1 MALSYEKL
9 NEIFTGY
16 GLKLGEE
23 QTRKC
28 YDALEGYYKET
39 PCKKKGSGY
48 MMYEYKPQEVVY
60 YNIKNDD
67 IKVKY
72 TGGKKKEKKLYVIIN
87 DNTGQKYYILDWFV
101 KENEKH
107 NFHIF
112 PYKTDKVSVE
122 LNMIMKDNE
131 LYENIKDIN
140 DYFNETK
147 KFKNYTIKNI
157 KPNIKNKRLE
167 IIF

>member
-9 NEIFTGY
+9 NELFTGV

-23 QTRKC
+23 ETKKC
-28 YDALEGYYKET
+28 YEALEGYYK
-39 PCKKKGSGY
+39 KSGY
-48 MMYEYKPQEVVY
+48 MIYEYERLYNKPREVIY
-60 YNIKNDD
+60 YDIKKDD

-87 DNTGQKYYILDWFV
+87 DNTGQKYYILDWV
-101 KENEKH
+101 QKEIEKH

-131 LYENIKDIN
+131 LYKNIKDIN
-140 DYFNETK
+140 DYFNESK
-147 KFKNYTIKNI
+147 KFKNYTIKNN
-157 KPNIKNKRLE
+157 KPNVKNKRLE